1 MPDCNLDQLS
11 KGDRFSKLMHEGF
24 VVIPDFLEN
33 REASQ
38 LLGPVMQLLSLL
50 EMESKFGIRRPRHA
64 ADILTRVD
72 KFLDFN
78 LQQVEGNQELQHLKQ
93 LARL

>member
-11 KGDRFSKLMHEGF
+11 GEAFTKLMQTGF
-24 VVIPDFLEN
+24 LVVDNFLQN

-38 LLGPVMQLLSLL
+38 LLGPVLEQLLLL
-50 EMESKFGIRRPRHA
+50 EMEGKFKIRRPRHA
-64 ADILTRVD
+64 AEKLTRVD

-78 LQQVEGNQELQHLKQ
+78 LKQ
-93 LARL
+93 I

>member
-11 KGDRFSKLMHEGF
+11 GERFTNLMKNGYAIIE
-24 VVIPDFLEN
+24 DFLQS

-38 LLGPVMQLLSLL
+38 LLPQTMANLLLL
-50 EMESKFGIRRPRHA
+50 EMESKFSIRRPRHA
-64 ADILTRVD
+64 AEVLTRVD

-78 LQQVEGNQELQHLKQ
+78 L
-93 LARL
+93 

>member
-11 KGDRFSKLMHEGF
+11 GDRFTNLMKNGY
-24 VVIPDFLEN
+24 VIIEDFLQY

-38 LLGPVMQLLSLL
+38 LLPQTMANLLLL
-50 EMESKFGIRRPRHA
+50 EMESKFSIRRPRHA
-64 ADILTRVD
+64 TEVLTRVD

-78 LQQVEGNQELQHLKQ
+78 LQQLQGNAD
-93 LARL
+93 LALLH